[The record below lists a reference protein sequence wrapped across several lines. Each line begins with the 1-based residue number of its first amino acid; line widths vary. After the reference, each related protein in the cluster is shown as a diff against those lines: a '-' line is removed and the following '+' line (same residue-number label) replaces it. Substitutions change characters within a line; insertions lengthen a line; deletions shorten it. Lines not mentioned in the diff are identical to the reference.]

1 MAALLPARI
10 SRPAAALAPPIHDA
24 GVEAAVQAWIEA
36 PDATAQTAAM
46 DRLQRLAWDTVP
58 FFAPTGLFRLRTA
71 FRRELEG
78 MLQAPSPMLWD
89 LSRA

>member
-58 FFAPTGLFRLRTA
+58 FASTGLFRLRTA

-89 LSRA
+89 LRRA